1 MYVIVIGGGKVGYF
15 LSRDLAERGD
25 EVTLVEKDSARADW
39 LESQLGSIVVRGD
52 GDEMALLQTTGVER
66 ADAVLAVTGDD
77 EDNLV
82 ALQLAKQAF
91 NVRLTIAR
99 VNNPA
104 NVQIFKQLGVDQAV
118 SATEILLRAIEPE
131 LEESGSNAE
140 LGAELE
146 RLRRAPEAG
155 TGPAR
160 AARPAS
166 GRGPWLHRTG
176 TASDED
182 GSGVPAAPSND
193 RCDQA
198 AFPILK
204 IFVPHTGHTPCVA
217 GLPFFI
223 VIDSASLISR
233 LVLHFM
239 Q

>member
-25 EVTLVEKDSARADW
+25 EVTLVEKDSTRADW

-82 ALQLAKQAF
+82 ALQLAKRAF
-91 NVRLTIAR
+91 NVPLTIAR

-131 LEESGSNAE
+131 LEESS
-140 LGAELE
+140 GAN
-146 RLRRAPEAG
+146 P
-155 TGPAR
+155 
-160 AARPAS
+160 
-166 GRGPWLHRTG
+166 
-176 TASDED
+176 
-182 GSGVPAAPSND
+182 
-193 RCDQA
+193 
-198 AFPILK
+198 
-204 IFVPHTGHTPCVA
+204 
-217 GLPFFI
+217 
-223 VIDSASLISR
+223 
-233 LVLHFM
+233 
-239 Q
+239 